1 MIGRRVWINLGA
13 FLVLFFVLATWAV
26 RNVVSLD
33 QIERPYRID
42 AEFESSPGLQANVE
56 ATYLGVHV
64 GSVDA
69 VALAEDHVDV
79 AIDID
84 RDVRLPEGLS
94 AAVRRKSAV
103 GEPYV
108 ALDPPPGADADTPS
122 IDPDEGYR
130 IPLDRTSIPLSYGS
144 LFSSI
149 DELVSAVP
157 PEEFGIVVHEL
168 AVALE
173 DRGPELR
180 QILASA
186 DNLTGNLAE
195 RSEVLDELATD
206 LTTLTHTLASKRDGI
221 GSAFDDLRALTTTL
235 VEHRAEIEQLL
246 EEAPAFGAQVEDLL
260 ETAYSDLSCTFADIG
275 TVFREVGTAERI
287 SDLIRLLRVAGTAR
301 DALDSAL
308 VQTGEGGADGPY
320 LGGSFGLVF
329 DNPPPAYATPKTL
342 PEAPGLVACDA
353 PGAPARATEDDAG
366 SSSGPGAADPP
377 ADRFDVP
384 GRVHPGAPDLPD
396 TSDADAGTQAFPLAT
411 LLAVLGGAL
420 GLALLAGVRPWR
432 WLPVAH
438 REDSEDDA

>member
-1 MIGRRVWINLGA
+1 MINRRVWINLAA
-13 FLVLFFVLATWAV
+13 FLALFVVLASWAV

-69 VALAEDHVDV
+69 VALADDHVDV

-108 ALDPPPGADADTPS
+108 ALDPPAGADADTPT

-130 IPLDRTSIPLSYGS
+130 IPLERTSIPLSYGN
-144 LFSSI
+144 LFASI
-149 DELVSAVP
+149 DELVTAVP
-157 PEEFGIVVHEL
+157 PEDFGTVIHEL

-180 QILASA
+180 AILASA
-186 DNLTGNLAE
+186 DDLTGTLAE
-195 RSEVLDELATD
+195 RSQVLDELATD
-206 LTTLTHTLASKRDGI
+206 LTTLTHTLASHRDGI
-221 GSAFDDLRALTTTL
+221 GSAFDDLNALTTTL
-235 VEHRAEIEQLL
+235 VDHRAEIQHLL
-246 EEAPAFGAQVEDLL
+246 EEAPGFGAQVQALL
-260 ETAYSDLSCTFADIG
+260 ETTYADLSCTFADIG

-308 VQTGEGGADGPY
+308 VEPGEGGAEGPY
-320 LGGSFGLVF
+320 LGGSFGLVA
-329 DNPPPAYATPKTL
+329 DDPPPAYASPKTL
-342 PEAPGLVACDA
+342 PPAPALQGCDA
-353 PGAPARATEDDAG
+353 PGAPTRATERDAG
-366 SSSGPGAADPP
+366 SSRGSGAAGRPG
-377 ADRFDVP
+377 DRFDIP
-384 GRVHPGAPDLPD
+384 ARQHPGAVELPD
-396 TSDADAGTQAFPLAT
+396 SSRADAGSQAFPLAT
-411 LLAVLGGAL
+411 VILAVGAAL

-432 WLPVAH
+432 WLPVAD

>member
-1 MIGRRVWINLGA
+1 MISRRVWINLTA
-13 FLVLFFVLATWAV
+13 FFLLFLLLAAWAV
-26 RNVVSLD
+26 QNVVSLD

-69 VALAEDHVDV
+69 VALAGGHIEV

-108 ALDPPPGADADTPS
+108 ALDPPAGADADTPT
-122 IDPDEGYR
+122 IDPAEGYR
-130 IPLDRTSIPLSYGS
+130 IPLERTSVPLSYGS
-144 LFSSI
+144 LFTSI
-149 DELVSAVP
+149 DELVTAVP
-157 PEEFGIVVHEL
+157 PEDFGTVVHEL

-186 DNLTGNLAE
+186 DDLTGTLAA

-206 LTTLTHTLASKRDGI
+206 LTTLTHTLAAERDGI
-221 GSAFDDLRALTTTL
+221 GSAFDDLNALTTTL
-235 VEHRAEIEQLL
+235 VDHRAEIEQLL
-246 EEAPAFGAQVEDLL
+246 EEAPGFGAQVQELL
-260 ETAYSDLSCTFADIG
+260 EAAYADLSCTFADIG

-308 VQTGEGGADGPY
+308 VEPGEDGAEGPY

-329 DNPPPAYATPKTL
+329 DDPPPAYPTPKTL
-342 PEAPGLVACDA
+342 PAAPALASCDA
-353 PGAPARATEDDAG
+353 AGAPTRATERDAG
-366 SSSGPGAADPP
+366 SSSGPGAAGRP

-384 GRVHPGAPDLPD
+384 ARQRPGAPDLPD
-396 TSDADAGTQAFPLAT
+396 TSDADAGSQAFPLAT
-411 LLAVLGGAL
+411 LVAALAAAL
-420 GLALLAGVRPWR
+420 GLALLAGARPWR
-432 WLPVAH
+432 WLPVAD